1 MKNNRRRYYLSLWM
15 ILFVGIFT
23 SYAQQTDTVYMNN
36 IVSSFKQVT
45 NLPQEK
51 VYLHTDK
58 PYYFAGDTI
67 WLKAYLVNA
76 ITHFSGNGSHYVY
89 VELINR
95 KNKVQQ
101 RIKIRQRENI
111 FSSFI
116 PLPKSL
122 EAGDYYL
129 RAYTHW
135 MLNEKSDFYFSKN
148 LKVFASQSSFM
159 YPEIRYEQ
167 KGKKRIATVTFK
179 RPDNTVYAG
188 NYVHYMV
195 RTKPYENKFR
205 QQQTNKNGE
214 IQIDIP
220 EKDKIKQYIYV
231 VLEDKQLKH
240 KHTFYVPDAFDY
252 HVDFFPEGGS
262 LISGCTQKV
271 GIKAIDTNGN

>member
-1 MKNNRRRYYLSLWM
+1 MKNNRIRYYLSLWV
-15 ILFVGIFT
+15 ILFVSIFT
-23 SYAQQTDTVYMNN
+23 SNAQQTDTIYMNN

-101 RIKIRQRENI
+101 RIKIRQREDI

-116 PLPKSL
+116 PLSKSL

-135 MLNEKSDFYFSKN
+135 MLNEKSDYYYSKN
-148 LKVFASQSSFM
+148 LKVFASQSSFI

-167 KGKKRIATVTFK
+167 KGKNV
-179 RPDNTVYAG
+179 
-188 NYVHYMV
+188 
-195 RTKPYENKFR
+195 
-205 QQQTNKNGE
+205 
-214 IQIDIP
+214 
-220 EKDKIKQYIYV
+220 
-231 VLEDKQLKH
+231 
-240 KHTFYVPDAFDY
+240 
-252 HVDFFPEGGS
+252 
-262 LISGCTQKV
+262 
-271 GIKAIDTNGN
+271 